1 MRITETWIG
10 PSPIYIFIFCHLT
23 SSVFFFPCSEMI
35 LFFIFYFYFVHQND
49 IILFAFINAS
59 FYHFFL
65 LVAKMSFS
73 LFPPFPGFN
82 LSQCNE
88 IACSSLAI
96 GKFHC
101 NVSIDRS
108 NNPKGPR
115 PFFLF
120 HTHSIYGPFNLFIFS
135 AIMHKM
141 YSYLW

>member
-10 PSPIYIFIFCHLT
+10 PSQLYIFIFCHLT
-23 SSVFFFPCSEMI
+23 SSVFFFS
-35 LFFIFYFYFVHQND
+35 LFRNDIIFYFYSVHQND

-101 NVSIDRS
+101 NVSIDKVKQ
-108 NNPKGPR
+108 PKR
-115 PFFLF
+115 TKTLF
-120 HTHSIYGPFNLFIFS
+120 SFPHTFNLFHFLS
-135 AIMHKM
+135 DNVQNA
-141 YSYLW
+141 